1 MPQTAPKPRSNAGR
15 PYDPTRR
22 MKAVRDPRE
31 RGIRLRIPGEVLENA
46 LGDAALTDQPVY
58 YKVWPGRRG
67 GDRTVMVRFYTEAS

>member
-1 MPQTAPKPRSNAGR
+1 MAQTAPKPRSNAGR

-46 LGDAALTDQPVY
+46 GLDLEPAIY
-58 YKVWPGRRG
+58 YRVWAGGRG
-67 GDRTVMVRFYTEAS
+67 SDRTVMVRLYTEAE